1 MSRPEVMVTMG
12 RWLAEKEIAGCS
24 LSVIVAKG
32 KKFGAFKFHLQ
43 GSEKKAGTVVGGRA
57 KFEPL
62 IVFINSKIILKCFF
76 SIRVKNVASCSGF
89 AR

>member
-1 MSRPEVMVTMG
+1 MTMG

-43 GSEKKAGTVVGGRA
+43 GSGKKRLEQSLAD
-57 KFEPL
+57 EPSL
-62 IVFINSKIILKCFF
+62 NH
-76 SIRVKNVASCSGF
+76 
-89 AR
+89 

>member
-1 MSRPEVMVTMG
+1 MTMG

-43 GSEKKAGTVVGGRA
+43 GSEKRLEQSLAD
-57 KFEPL
+57 EQSL
-62 IVFINSKIILKCFF
+62 NH
-76 SIRVKNVASCSGF
+76 
-89 AR
+89 